1 MRNISLY
8 VWFFS
13 SGWISRSGIAM
24 SKIMNLFQ
32 SLHMYCQIALQ
43 KVCVYQVTFPQAAYE
58 IVYRF
63 LISDF
68 IVFAYLIG
76 EKRTF
81 VVVLCLLFWEFLIWL
96 EFGFIHCF
104 TPSLCD
110 IFEFVHFLR
119 YVDHSD
125 EEYNIVLSSCT
136 YKTWIYFVVNLNGAY
151 PKLVPFRP
159 AGRLISPP
167 LLLSV
172 ILNILLSLA
181 MHIVGFILVQRQPW
195 YSVGM
200 HRYGHNFRIS
210 PSNFYQASSS
220 LYDNRQ
226 MGLQSTKGFGFLKPL
241 AIFQW
246 SSLLGSTVWWY
257 HSLALIFA
265 HLVWYELWPS

>member
-76 EKRTF
+76 EKRAF

-200 HRYGHNFRIS
+200 HSACTVQNETLPKLTIS
-210 PSNFYQASSS
+210 PTAPEKTGSNGVFTSFENTTTWFLGTINCIIVALVFSKGKPF
-220 LYDNRQ
+220 RQ
-226 MGLQSTKGFGFLKPL
+226 PTYKNC
-241 AIFQW
+241 
-246 SSLLGSTVWWY
+246 
-257 HSLALIFA
+257 
-265 HLVWYELWPS
+265 E